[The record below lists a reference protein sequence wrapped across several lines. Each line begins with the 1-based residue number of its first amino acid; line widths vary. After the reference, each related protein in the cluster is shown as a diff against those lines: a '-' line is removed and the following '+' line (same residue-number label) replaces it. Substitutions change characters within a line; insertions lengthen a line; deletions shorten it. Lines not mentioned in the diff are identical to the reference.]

1 MFYIPNKTKKRKVGE
16 TNLNKNIYK
25 VKRVAKIFISKKHPD
40 YNYFKNQMEIST
52 NIYNY
57 INFLIRQKF
66 FLNTK
71 DTYILKEEILT
82 EYPSLTVDLKTYFS
96 GSKLIDITLLT
107 RVARN
112 YVKESNLE
120 INTKV
125 ITSVVRKLFSD
136 WSSFFALLK
145 AKKEGSYTKD
155 VSIPKY
161 KKNKYNLV
169 EYTNQTISKKLYLGK
184 GLLGTT
190 QMEGIKIPDFIDFVD
205 ISSFRVYYKYTSII
219 IEIIYDKEISDNI
232 LVSSKRVCSAD
243 IGLDVLLALT
253 FNFDKRPLNV
263 NGKPV
268 KSINQYFNKELA
280 KAQSQLPKN
289 IYTSN
294 KIQNLYRKR
303 EVQIRNY
310 FGYVTN
316 KLVDLLVEN
325 NIDTFVIGYNKEQK
339 QEINLGKK
347 TNQNFVSIPFYK
359 LREII
364 KYKLEEAGI
373 KYVEQEESYTSKTSF
388 LDNDYI
394 PTYKDD
400 DTNNYQ
406 FSGKRIK
413 RGLYKTINGK
423 LIHADTNGSFN
434 IMRKAGFEIE
444 NLPNLLNR
452 EIITP
457 LQLV

>member
-1 MFYIPNKTKKRKVGE
+1 MD
-16 TNLNKNIYK
+16 KNTYK
-25 VKRVAKIFISKKHPD
+25 VKRVAKVFISKKHPD
-40 YNYFKNQMEIST
+40 YNYFKNQMEISI

-71 DTYILKEEILT
+71 ETYVFKEEIIT
-82 EYPSLTVDLKTYFS
+82 EYPSLTSDLEAYFS
-96 GSKLIDITLLT
+96 GSRLIDMTLLQ
-107 RVARN
+107 RIARKFVIEKQ
-112 YVKESNLE
+112 YKM
-120 INTKV
+120 NTKV
-125 ITSVVRKLFSD
+125 SGDVARRVIND
-136 WSSFFALLK
+136 WNSFFALLK
-145 AKKEGSYTKD
+145 IEKKGSYTKD

-161 KKNKYNLV
+161 KKSSYNLV
-169 EYTNQTISKKLYLGK
+169 EYNNQVISKNLYLGK

-190 QMEGIKIPDFIDFVD
+190 QMEGIKIPDFIGFGD
-205 ISSFRVYYKYTSII
+205 IKSFKVYYKYTSVIVDI
-219 IEIIYDKEISDNI
+219 LYEREIPNVELSINKH
-232 LVSSKRVCSAD
+232 VCSAD

-263 NGKPV
+263 NGKPI
-268 KSINQYFNKELA
+268 KSLNQYFNKELA
-280 KAQSQLPKN
+280 KAQSLLPKN

-303 EVQIRNY
+303 ESQIRNY
-310 FGYVTN
+310 FGYITN
-316 KLVDLLVEN
+316 KLVDMLVKN

-347 TNQNFVSIPFYK
+347 TNQNFVSIPYYK
-359 LREII
+359 LRTIL
-364 KYKLEEAGI
+364 KYKLEEVGI
-373 KYVEQEESYTSKTSF
+373 KYVEQEESYTSKASF

-394 PTYKDD
+394 PTYKEE
-400 DTNNYQ
+400 DTNYQ

-413 RGLYKTINGK
+413 RGLYKTAKGK

-452 EIITP
+452 QIITP
-457 LQLV
+457 LQLI

>member
-1 MFYIPNKTKKRKVGE
+1 MKTKRAIKV
-16 TNLNKNIYK
+16 
-25 VKRVAKIFISKKHPD
+25 FIPKKHPD
-40 YNYFKNQMEIST
+40 YIYFKNQMEIST
-52 NIYNY
+52 QIYNY
-57 INFLIRQKF
+57 INFLIRQKY
-66 FLNTK
+66 FLYTN
-71 DTYILKEEILT
+71 DTYILKEEIIT
-82 EYPSLTVDLKTYFS
+82 EYPSLTSDLEAYFT
-96 GSKLIDITLLT
+96 GSKLIDKTLLT

-125 ITSVVRKLFSD
+125 ITSIVRKLFSD

-145 AKKEGSYTKD
+145 AKKEESYTKN
-155 VSIPKY
+155 VSIPRY
-161 KKNKYNLV
+161 KKTKYNLV
-169 EYTNQTISKKLYLGK
+169 EYNNQTISKNLYLKK
-184 GLLGTT
+184 GLLGTAK
-190 QMEGIKIPDFIDFVD
+190 MNGIKLPDFINFGE
-205 ISSFRVYYKYTSII
+205 ITSFRVYYKYTSVIV
-219 IEIIYDKEISDNI
+219 EIIYDKEIPDTISN
-232 LVSSKRVCSAD
+232 SSKRVCSAD

-263 NGKPV
+263 NGKPI

-280 KAQSQLPKN
+280 KAQSLLPKN
-289 IYTSN
+289 TYTSN
-294 KIQNLYRKR
+294 KILNLHKKR
-303 EVQIRNY
+303 ETQIRNY
-310 FGYVTN
+310 FGYITN
-316 KLVDLLVEN
+316 KLVNMLVEN

-373 KYVEQEESYTSKTSF
+373 KYVEQEESYTSKASF

-394 PTYKDD
+394 PTYKDE
-400 DTNNYQ
+400 DTTKHQ

-413 RGLYKTINGK
+413 RGLYKTLTGK
-423 LIHADTNGSFN
+423 LIHADTNGSYN
-434 IMRKAGFEIE
+434 IMRKAGFEI
-444 NLPNLLNR
+444 NNMTNLLNR